1 MLIGIYINFNNLPE
15 NNLNGLRVEKY
26 CNGVYNRYTY
36 NGDLLVCESNGT
48 DTIWYTYN
56 ESGSPVGIELNGT
69 QYYYIKNVQD
79 DIIGIVDTSGNK
91 VVEYT
96 YNAWGYLRSISGSL
110 ASTLGVKNHLRYRGY
125 YYDVETKLYYLQ
137 SRYYD
142 PQTGRF
148 INSDDT
154 DYIGADGSNC
164 VYSISGSNSW
174 SKYC

>member
-1 MLIGIYINFNNLPE
+1 MFSNVLIGIYINFNNLPE

-79 DIIGIVDTSGNK
+79 DIIGCIC
-91 VVEYT
+91 
-96 YNAWGYLRSISGSL
+96 YN
-110 ASTLGVKNHLRYRGY
+110 
-125 YYDVETKLYYLQ
+125 DV
-137 SRYYD
+137 
-142 PQTGRF
+142 
-148 INSDDT
+148 
-154 DYIGADGSNC
+154 
-164 VYSISGSNSW
+164 
-174 SKYC
+174 